1 MWWWTGK
8 NSRAAPRQRAVRNN
22 RQPGRQKRWRK
33 NKDVRAGRSKGS
45 SLFSFLAESPSAVR
59 AIPHEE
65 ACLPALGEVPL
76 PVTDIRRTGDMF
88 PSTGRMLAQRQS
100 RRTRMSLPT
109 SLGKGRL
116 SVFFHGRINAQDGTA
131 QGARQQ
137 SRRRPRSTVGTSGPA
152 CDYGEHGLPFVVLS
166 RICRQP
172 LSSPAIMH
180 PGRMERGCMVPHG
193 EASRRKFCFLSDH

>member
-1 MWWWTGK
+1 MYGQGGAK
-8 NSRAAPRQRAVRNN
+8 AP
-22 RQPGRQKRWRK
+22 PCFHFWRK
-33 NKDVRAGRSKGS
+33 VRLLTGYSSRRGMAPGTGGRASSCHGYKEDWGICSPVQAGCWWR
-45 SLFSFLAESPSAVR
+45 
-59 AIPHEE
+59 
-65 ACLPALGEVPL
+65 
-76 PVTDIRRTGDMF
+76 
-88 PSTGRMLAQRQS
+88 RQS
-100 RRTRMSLPT
+100 RRTRMSLPA

-116 SVFFHGRINAQDGTA
+116 SVFFHGRRNTQDGTA

-137 SRRRPRSTVGTSGPA
+137 SRRRPRSPVGTSGPA
-152 CDYGEHGLPFVVLS
+152 CDYGGHGLPFVVLS